1 MLLEIARWPIV
12 VDLGN
17 PLVFFALTDL
27 FLIPLVIWDLR
38 TRGRLHP
45 VTLWAGLLLV
55 VSQPLR
61 LWLSGTEAWLGLV
74 SRIL

>member
-1 MLLEIARWPIV
+1 MKKWSCARKRSF
-12 VDLGN
+12 LALS
-17 PLVFFALTDL
+17 LV
-27 FLIPLVIWDLR
+27 
-38 TRGRLHP
+38 
-45 VTLWAGLLLV
+45 WAGLLLV